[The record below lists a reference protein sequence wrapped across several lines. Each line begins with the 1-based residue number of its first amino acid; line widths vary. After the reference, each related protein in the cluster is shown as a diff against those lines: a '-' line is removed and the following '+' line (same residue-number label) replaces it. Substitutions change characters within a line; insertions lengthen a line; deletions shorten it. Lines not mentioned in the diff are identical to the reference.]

1 MISIQNDNFK
11 MIVHTDGFID
21 MGNENDNSKKKLFA
35 ILGLLFLIVSVIWT
49 SLTGFENN
57 KDRLIFIVLFIL
69 FCGLIALGVFL
80 NEKKKKKD
88 KE

>member
-1 MISIQNDNFK
+1 MI
-11 MIVHTDGFID
+11 TPR
-21 MGNENDNSKKKLFA
+21 KKIFA

-57 KDRLIFIVLFIL
+57 KDRLFFTGLFIL

-80 NEKKKKKD
+80 NEKKKKED

>member
-11 MIVHTDGFID
+11 IIVHTDSFID
-21 MGNENDNSKKKLFA
+21 MGNENDNSKKNLFA

-80 NEKKKKKD
+80 NEKKD

>member
-1 MISIQNDNFK
+1 MI
-11 MIVHTDGFID
+11 TPR
-21 MGNENDNSKKKLFA
+21 KKIFA

-57 KDRLIFIVLFIL
+57 KDRLFFIVLFIL

-80 NEKKKKKD
+80 NEKKKKED